1 MVQLL
6 AFIFTVPGWKDEI
19 EKEENE
25 GNVIENMLK
34 LLGESSPEINST
46 SFDPHRLGEGEAR
59 NRNFNKSN

>member
-19 EKEENE
+19 GKKENE
-25 GNVIENMLK
+25 RKVIENMLK
-34 LLGESSPEINST
+34 LLGESSFEINFT
-46 SFDPHRLGEGEAR
+46 SFDPHLLEKGGAR